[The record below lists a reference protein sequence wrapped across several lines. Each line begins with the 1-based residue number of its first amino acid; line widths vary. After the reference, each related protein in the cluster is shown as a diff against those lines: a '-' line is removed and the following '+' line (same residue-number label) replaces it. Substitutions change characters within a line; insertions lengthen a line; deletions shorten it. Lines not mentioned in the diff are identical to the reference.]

1 MNATKD
7 RIQNQEEKQ
16 LPLCIRNVGVSERK
30 KKKKIRKKSKY
41 QQVGNGA
48 KCDHGK
54 GEDWQGGVK
63 S

>member
-16 LPLCIRNVGVSERK
+16 LPLCITRNVDVSERK
-30 KKKKIRKKSKY
+30 KKNIRKKSKY
-41 QQVGNGA
+41 QRVGNGV

-54 GEDWQGGVK
+54 GEDW
-63 S
+63 